1 MKKPPDLYD
10 VLIVGGGAAGLFC
23 AAHLSGLR
31 VAVLEKRERPARKL
45 LMTGKGRCNL
55 TNDCT
60 RDEFLAAVAR
70 NPRFLYS
77 AFSALSPQDIMR
89 FFEERG
95 VPLKVERGRRVFP
108 ASDSARDIV
117 DALVNA
123 ARAAGADILTGEAES
138 LLLED
143 GADGVR
149 RVQGV
154 RLSGGRELRAG
165 ATVIA
170 TGGMSFPATGS
181 NGDGYRLAGEAG
193 HTIVTPYPALTG
205 LLTEPAYPQAAGLS
219 LRNVNFTLFDRYKK
233 CWSEVGEALFTHTG
247 LSGPLALT
255 ASSLMDAARPK
266 DYRIEIDLKPGLDS
280 QALDRRILRDF
291 SEAPNR
297 DFGKSLG
304 ALLPRSL
311 CPIVVDLCGVP
322 PQRKVHEITREQ
334 RGALCAVIKAF
345 PLAVRGLGSFEEA
358 VITRGGVCVREV
370 DPGSMRSK
378 RAPGLFFAGEVLDV
392 DALTGGYNLQI
403 AFSTAYLAARSIR
416 TAQDEGDCS

>member
-1 MKKPPDLYD
+1 MKKPPETYD
-10 VLIVGGGAAGLFC
+10 ALIVGGGAAGLFC

-60 RDEFLAAVAR
+60 RDEFLASVVR
-70 NPRFLYS
+70 GSRFLYS
-77 AFSALSPQDIMR
+77 AFSALPPQDVMR
-89 FFEERG
+89 FFEEHG

-108 ASDSARDIV
+108 VSDSARDIV
-117 DALVNA
+117 DALVHA
-123 ARAAGADILTGEAES
+123 ARATGADLLTGEAAS

-143 GADGVR
+143 GAVH
-149 RVQGV
+149 GV
-154 RLSGGRELRAG
+154 RLRDGRELRAK

-181 NGDGYRLAGEAG
+181 SGDGYRLAGEAG
-193 HTIVTPYPALTG
+193 HTIIPPYPALTG
-205 LLTEPAYPQAAGLS
+205 LVTAPAYPQAAGLS
-219 LRNVNFTLFDRYKK
+219 LRNVNLTLFDRQKK
-233 CWSEVGEALFTHTG
+233 RWSETGEVLFTHTG

-255 ASSLMDAARPK
+255 VSSLIDAARPG
-266 DYRIEIDLKPGLDS
+266 DYRIEIDLKPGLDR
-280 QALDRRILRDF
+280 QALDRRVLRDF
-291 SEAPNR
+291 AEAPNR

-334 RGALCAVIKAF
+334 RGALCAVIKALPF
-345 PLAVRGLGSFEEA
+345 TVRELGSFEEA
-358 VITRGGVCVREV
+358 VITRGGVCVKEV
-370 DPGSMRSK
+370 EPGTMRSK

-403 AFSTAYLAARSIR
+403 AFSTAYLAALAIR
-416 TAQDEGDCS
+416 AAQEERDRL